1 MKKNELTVKELGVA
15 VKESKGDID
24 ALLKPLKR
32 EILLF
37 DGNLSGTYKLVD
49 KKPLL
54 DLKEGDRLLFKYH
67 QSKYNPS
74 EVEVHSESGLIGYVP
89 ESDEAIF
96 SRLLDAGK
104 SLVGKVKKLDFSRSI
119 PLVTFEIYLEDF

>member
-1 MKKNELTVKELGVA
+1 MKKNEVTVKELGIA
-15 VKESKGDID
+15 VKDAGGNID
-24 ALLKPLKR
+24 SLLKPLKR

-37 DGNLSGTYKLVD
+37 DGNLSGTYKLTD
-49 KKPLL
+49 KKALL
-54 DLKEGDRLLFKYH
+54 ALKVGDRLIFKYH

-74 EVEVHSESGLIGYVP
+74 EVEVHSELGLIGYVP
-89 ESDEAIF
+89 ECDEVVF

-104 SLVGKVKKLDFSRSI
+104 SLIGKVKKLDFSRSF

>member
-15 VKESKGDID
+15 VRESKGDID
-24 ALLKPLKR
+24 SLLKPLKR

-37 DGNLSGTYKLVD
+37 DGNLSGTYKVID
-49 KKPLL
+49 KQPLL
-54 DLKEGDRLLFKYH
+54 NLKEGDRLIFKYH

-74 EVEVHSESGLIGYVP
+74 EVEVYSEFGLVGCVP
-89 ESDEAIF
+89 ESDEVIF

-104 SLVGKVKKLDFSRSI
+104 SLIGKVKKLDFSRSV